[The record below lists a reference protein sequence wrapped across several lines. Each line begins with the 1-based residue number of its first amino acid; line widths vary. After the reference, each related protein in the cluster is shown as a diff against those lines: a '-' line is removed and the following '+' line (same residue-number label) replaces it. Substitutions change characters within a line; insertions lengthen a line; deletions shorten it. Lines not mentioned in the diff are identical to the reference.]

1 MPVRAAALGRKRFD
15 ALVAAVVAEW
25 PVHALLASR
34 PGDERGTMALERLER
49 RVRAR
54 PEYGNPLLIIALG
67 AVLST
72 VIRLVLEW
80 WLKRGSHRLLMA
92 AWRDQANGQ

>member
-1 MPVRAAALGRKRFD
+1 MGKQRFAD
-15 ALVAAVVAEW
+15 LVNAVVAEW
-25 PVHALLASR
+25 PVRTLLASS
-34 PGDERGTMALERLER
+34 PGDRQEAQALADVER

-72 VIRLVLEW
+72 LIQHVLEW

-92 AWRDQANGQ
+92 SWRGRANG